1 LDWALRASDL
11 FASVAFPVDL
21 LLALGQEPSL
31 AFPVDL
37 LLALGQEPSLAFPVD
52 LLLALDQS
60 PSVGPEEEQ
69 TCRLAEPLP
78 V

>member
-1 LDWALRASDL
+1 VELDWVLRASDL

-21 LLALGQEPSL
+21 QLALSQEPS
-31 AFPVDL
+31 V
-37 LLALGQEPSLAFPVD
+37 AFPVD
-52 LLLALDQS
+52 LLLALDPS

>member
-1 LDWALRASDL
+1 MVELDWVLRASDL

-21 LLALGQEPSL
+21 QLALSQEPS
-31 AFPVDL
+31 V
-37 LLALGQEPSLAFPVD
+37 ALDPDPSVAFPVD
-52 LLLALDQS
+52 LLLALDPS

-78 V
+78 G

>member
-1 LDWALRASDL
+1 MGLMVELERALRALDL
-11 FASVAFPVDL
+11 SPSVAYPVGL
-21 LLALGQEPSL
+21 LLALGQSPLVASGQSPSV
-31 AFPVDL
+31 AF
-37 LLALGQEPSLAFPVD
+37 QVD

-78 V
+78 A

>member
-1 LDWALRASDL
+1 MAFPEGLMVVDWALRASDL
-11 FASVAFPVDL
+11 CPSVAFRVDL
-21 LLALGQEPSL
+21 QLALGQHPL
-31 AFPVDL
+31 VAFQV
-37 LLALGQEPSLAFPVD
+37 G